1 MHRAVIDLVGE
12 SGYGNFS
19 VGDVATRAGVADSS
33 IYRRWGGL
41 DALLIEV
48 VRGAQSPIPDT
59 GSLAGDL
66 RAYAAQVARD
76 ITGPAGPAV
85 LRLAIA
91 LSAGG
96 AAGAQLRDE
105 FANERYDQLQAML
118 DRSRDRGEAPPEVLE
133 VIDHILA
140 PLYLR
145 VVFGTERFDPDYTD
159 ALVERL
165 L

>member
-1 MHRAVIDLVGE
+1 M
-12 SGYGNFS
+12 
-19 VGDVATRAGVADSS
+19 
-33 IYRRWGGL
+33 
-41 DALLIEV
+41 
-48 VRGAQSPIPDT
+48 VRSAQSPIPDT
-59 GSLAGDL
+59 GSLKGDL

-118 DRSRDRGEAPPEVLE
+118 QRSRDRGERPPEVLE
-133 VIDHILA
+133 VVDHILA

-145 VVFGTERFDPDYTD
+145 VVFGTDRFDPDYTD

-165 L
+165 M